1 MVHEIVL
8 FIHDRAC
15 TANEQ
20 QRVAVVQLPHLVR
33 GQQLFATMSSDEFK
47 IGKKIPL
54 LVMRRGIKYD
64 IQKLGSQLFNN
75 IA

>member
-1 MVHEIVL
+1 MTGQVILAGIERPDTLHL
-8 FIHDRAC
+8 QNAAAGGHNRQFIHAFKF
-15 TANEQ
+15 
-20 QRVAVVQLPHLVR
+20 
-33 GQQLFATMSSDEFK
+33 FATMSSDEFK

>member
-8 FIHDRAC
+8 FIHDRTCA
-15 TANEQ
+15 ADEQ
-20 QRVAVVQLPHLVR
+20 QRIAVVQLSHLVW
-33 GQQLFATMSSDEFK
+33 GQQLSATMSSDEFK